1 MSAIKVTKALLVAV
15 GALALVVGMTAVA
28 PSANAQDANTI
39 GGRKVKTRGA
49 PIYPELARKMNI
61 AGTVKV
67 EIVIAPNGTVKSA
80 KAVGGHPLLIDAAV
94 DAAKKYKF
102 EPGTEETTTQLAFEF
117 KATQ

>member
-1 MSAIKVTKALLVAV
+1 MSALKVTKALLVAV
-15 GALALVVGMTAVA
+15 GALALVVGMTALA
-28 PSANAQDANTI
+28 TSAHAQDTI

-67 EIVIAPNGTVKSA
+67 EIVIAPNGAVKSA
-80 KAVGGHPLLIDAAV
+80 KAIGGHPLLIDAAV

-102 EPGTEETTTQLAFEF
+102 EPGSEETTTQLAFEF
-117 KATQ
+117 KPNQ